1 MKMKKVWAL
10 LVSLMLVASMAL
22 PVALAVS
29 DDQGASAAAV
39 SSEEGTPPA
48 EEQVE
53 QKEAD
58 PKPDAEPEQDD
69 QESDSQEQDG
79 KESGENQCTCG
90 AAEGEAHKKGCPLYG
105 AETAKDYQKLYD
117 QLMAA
122 KTTKQVNTLLSGLSE
137 AELTAFE
144 GWVAEQQKTTE
155 LQNHVRSLEAQNT
168 VAKTKVFTDAGPFMP
183 AVTVDSMA
191 KNIRRAARSLK
202 ENGADN
208 GMNLSKAV
216 KDNRDGTYTITL
228 ESYTTGKVTTT
239 TKTIPVDIVL
249 VLDQSGSM
257 AYDFN
262 GDSTYTNEERRQCAM
277 KNAVNNFIS
286 AVNAKYSPEAD
297 HRIALVTFESK
308 ASTLQDWTTVD
319 NDGKTALQEKVNGLS
334 NTPAGATN
342 AGAGMATAES
352 LMGRDDHYMGD
363 NTTRQKVVVL
373 FTDGV
378 PTTRSDFDT
387 GVADSAIKSAKHLKD
402 TGVTVYSVGIFNGA
416 NPDELYGAK
425 WGYMLHKDISCDGN
439 VGSYWGG
446 SWLSFL
452 FGSNDFEGIDI
463 AAGNRFLNYLS
474 SNFVSATNCGLERGS
489 FNPGNEIRGD
499 GTGYKITQNFN
510 RTASNYYLTASDAD
524 SLNNIFKT
532 ISDQISTPTIN
543 LGSEAVVKDIISDY
557 FELPDG
563 ATANDIKV
571 YTADATATA
580 LENPTGANAWED
592 RVPANLTTIIQE
604 KTISVTGFDY
614 NANFVSDKKKDGSE
628 AAYGKK
634 LIIEFNVTVRKGFLG
649 GNNVPT
655 NGAASGLYENRQAT
669 TPLETFEQPT
679 VNVPIK
685 EVKVTAEDKNVY
697 LLGDVTTDQ
706 LKTGATVN
714 CGSVELKL
722 GEPNYGLKAWQYD
735 YVNLNTEV
743 KDAKG
748 NAITGDYTNL
758 TDDTT
763 YTVSVAVKPKYDGAN
778 SEGTLAT
785 EQSGIN
791 TPDAKINVFKPEL
804 TFTDSEAY
812 YGEAVAKDFTDNQVD
827 RTVWKHGDTAS
838 TDEGVKMLAD
848 TAPTID
854 ITYTPDESTVE
865 NGKYTKQD
873 VPVKATVKI
882 GTDDVTSYT
891 TFLHENCTVDGC
903 KWNNKI
909 TSGNPAFL
917 IHIKTCQLNIT
928 KAGGVSNEPYVFN
941 IRKDGEKYSE
951 VTIVGNGTKTL
962 YELPVGTYTIQE
974 DTGWSWRFKAND
986 NDKATLSTETPIGK
1000 ITCTNT
1006 KDKDKW
1012 INGFSTVVQNIFGVA
1027 TN

>member
-10 LVSLMLVASMAL
+10 LVSMLLVASMAL

-69 QESDSQEQDG
+69 QEPDSQEQDG

-90 AAEGEAHKKGCPLYG
+90 AAEGEAHAADCPLYEKPE
-105 AETAKDYQKLYD
+105 ADKADENAALYQKFL
-117 QLMAA
+117 AA

-191 KNIRRAARSLK
+191 KNIRRAARSLR

-216 KDNRDGTYTITL
+216 KDNGDGTYTITL
-228 ESYTTGKVTTT
+228 ESYTTGEVTTT

-262 GDSTYTNEERRQCAM
+262 GNSTSTNATRRQYAM

-286 AVNAKYSPEAD
+286 AVNEKYSAEAD
-297 HRIALVTFESK
+297 HRIALVTFGGVASK
-308 ASTLQDWTTVD
+308 LQDWTAV
-319 NDGKTALQEKVNGLS
+319 NNVGKTDLQGKVNGLLD
-334 NTPAGATN
+334 TPSGATN

-352 LMGRDDHYMGD
+352 LMDSSYNYTGA
-363 NTTRQKVVVL
+363 NTIRQKVVVL

-378 PTTRSDFDT
+378 PTTSSDFDT

-402 TGVTVYSVGIFNGA
+402 AGVTVYSVGIFNGA
-416 NPDELYGAK
+416 NPDEMYGASGFDTNSNGTVSSQWIK
-425 WGYMLHKDISCDGN
+425 DTWG
-439 VGSYWGG
+439 
-446 SWLSFL
+446 L
-452 FGSNDFEGIDI
+452 FPGTDFPEADRP
-463 AAGNRFLNYLS
+463 AGNRFMNLVS
-474 SNFVSATNCGLERGS
+474 SNYASASGIGLKRRTEGL
-489 FNPGNEIRGD
+489 GLLH
-499 GTGYKITQNFN
+499 YKITYEITQNFN
-510 RTASNYYLTASDAD
+510 RTASNYYLTASDAP

-557 FELPDG
+557 FELPDE
-563 ATANDIKV
+563 ATAKDIKV

-580 LENPTGANAWED
+580 LENPTDANAWEAK
-592 RVPANLTTIIQE
+592 VPVNLTPIIRG

-628 AAYGKK
+628 AAYGRK

-891 TFLHENCTVDGC
+891 TFLHETCTVDGC

>member
-10 LVSLMLVASMAL
+10 LVSMLLVASMAL

-69 QESDSQEQDG
+69 QEPDSQEQDG

-90 AAEGEAHKKGCPLYG
+90 AAEGEAHAADCPLYEKPE
-105 AETAKDYQKLYD
+105 ADKADENAALYQKFL
-117 QLMAA
+117 AA

-191 KNIRRAARSLK
+191 KNIRRAARSLR

-216 KDNRDGTYTITL
+216 KDNGDGTYTITL
-228 ESYTTGKVTTT
+228 ESYTTGEVTTT

-262 GDSTYTNEERRQCAM
+262 GNSTSTNATRRQYAM
-277 KNAVNNFIS
+277 KKAVNNFIS
-286 AVNAKYSPEAD
+286 AVSEKYSAEAD
-297 HRIALVTFESK
+297 HRIALVTFGSN

-319 NDGKTALQEKVNGLS
+319 NIGKTALQGKVNGLT
-334 NTPAGATN
+334 NTPSGATN
-342 AGAGMATAES
+342 AGAGMETAES
-352 LMGRDDHYMGD
+352 LMDSGYNYTGT

-378 PTTRSDFDT
+378 PTTSSDFDT

-402 TGVTVYSVGIFNGA
+402 AGVTVYSVGIFNGA
-416 NPDELYGAK
+416 NPDEMYGASGFDTNSNGTVSSQWIK
-425 WGYMLHKDISCDGN
+425 DTWG
-439 VGSYWGG
+439 
-446 SWLSFL
+446 L
-452 FGSNDFEGIDI
+452 FPGTDFPEADRP
-463 AAGNRFLNYLS
+463 AGNRFMNLVS
-474 SNFVSATNCGLERGS
+474 SNYASASGIGLKRRTEGL
-489 FNPGNEIRGD
+489 GLLH
-499 GTGYKITQNFN
+499 YKITYEITQNFN
-510 RTASNYYLTASDAD
+510 RTASNYYLTASDAP

-557 FELPDG
+557 FELPDE
-563 ATANDIKV
+563 ATAKDIKV

-580 LENPTGANAWED
+580 LENPTDANAWEAK
-592 RVPANLTTIIQE
+592 VPVNLTPIIRG

-628 AAYGKK
+628 AAYGRK

-679 VNVPIK
+679 VDVAIGDITVSAAEKNTYLTQVP
-685 EVKVTAEDKNVY
+685 
-697 LLGDVTTDQ
+697 TDAQ
-706 LKTGATVN
+706 LMEGATIQCGETDITNPNALADWQKAFVN
-714 CGSVELKL
+714 IETPSL
-722 GEPNYGLKAWQYD
+722 
-735 YVNLNTEV
+735 TESEDF
-743 KDAKG
+743 DATADG
-748 NAITGDYTNL
+748 
-758 TDDTT
+758 T
-763 YTVSVAVKPKYDGAN
+763 YTITAKVSPKKQGTVTEKSGTSGAQN
-778 SEGTLAT
+778 
-785 EQSGIN
+785 
-791 TPDAKINVFKPEL
+791 INVFKPEL
-804 TFTDSEAY
+804 TFKDGNAY

-827 RTVWKHGDTAS
+827 RTVWKHGDTTS
-838 TDEGVKMLAD
+838 TDNGVTMLSD
-848 TAPTID
+848 TVPTLD
-854 ITYTPDESTVE
+854 ITYTPDEGTVKD
-865 NGKYTKQD
+865 NKYTKVD
-873 VPVKATVKI
+873 AKVKATVSI
-882 GTDDVTSYT
+882 NGTDVTEYT
-891 TFLHENCTVDGC
+891 TFQHQDCDTACDWENPTKKGD
-903 KWNNKI
+903 
-909 TSGNPAFL
+909 PAFL
-917 IHIKTCQLNIT
+917 IHIKTCQLTIS
-928 KAGGVSNEPYVFN
+928 KAGGKEDESYVFD
-941 IRKDGEKYSE
+941 ILKDGEKYSE
-951 VTIVGNGTKTL
+951 VTIRGNGNETL
-962 YELPVGTYTIQE
+962 YELPIGTYTIQE

-1006 KDKDKW
+1006 KDNDKW
-1012 INGFSTVVQNIFGVA
+1012 INGFSKVENNIFKKVK
-1027 TN
+1027 TK

>member
-10 LVSLMLVASMAL
+10 LVSMLLVASMAL

-69 QESDSQEQDG
+69 QEPDSQEQDG

-90 AAEGEAHKKGCPLYG
+90 AAEGEAHAADCPLYEKPE
-105 AETAKDYQKLYD
+105 ADKADENAALYQKFL
-117 QLMAA
+117 AA

-191 KNIRRAARSLK
+191 KNIRRAARSLR

-216 KDNRDGTYTITL
+216 KDNGDGTYTITL
-228 ESYTTGKVTTT
+228 ESYTTGEVTTT

-262 GDSTYTNEERRQCAM
+262 GNSTSTNATRRQYAM

-286 AVNAKYSPEAD
+286 AVNEKYSAEAD
-297 HRIALVTFESK
+297 HRIALVTFGGVASK
-308 ASTLQDWTTVD
+308 LQDWTAV
-319 NDGKTALQEKVNGLS
+319 NNVGKTDLQGKVNGLLD
-334 NTPAGATN
+334 TPSGATN

-352 LMGRDDHYMGD
+352 LMDSSYNYTGA
-363 NTTRQKVVVL
+363 NTIRQKVVVL

-378 PTTRSDFDT
+378 PTTSSDFDT

-402 TGVTVYSVGIFNGA
+402 AGVTVYSVGIFNGA
-416 NPDELYGAK
+416 NPDEMYGASGFDTNSNGTVSSQWIKDK
-425 WGYMLHKDISCDGN
+425 WG
-439 VGSYWGG
+439 
-446 SWLSFL
+446 L
-452 FGSNDFEGIDI
+452 FPGTDFPEADRP
-463 AAGNRFLNYLS
+463 AGNRFMNLVS
-474 SNFVSATNCGLERGS
+474 SNYASASGIGLKRRPEGL
-489 FNPGNEIRGD
+489 GLLH
-499 GTGYKITQNFN
+499 YKITYEITQNFN
-510 RTASNYYLTASDAD
+510 RTASNYYLTASDAP

-557 FELPDG
+557 FELPDE
-563 ATANDIKV
+563 ATAKDIKV

-580 LENPTGANAWED
+580 LENPTDANAWEAK
-592 RVPANLTTIIQE
+592 VPVNLTPIIRG

-628 AAYGKK
+628 AAYGRK

-655 NGAASGLYENRQAT
+655 NGAASGLYENGQAT

-791 TPDAKINVFKPEL
+791 TPNAKINVFKPEL

-891 TFLHENCTVDGC
+891 TFLHETCTVDGC